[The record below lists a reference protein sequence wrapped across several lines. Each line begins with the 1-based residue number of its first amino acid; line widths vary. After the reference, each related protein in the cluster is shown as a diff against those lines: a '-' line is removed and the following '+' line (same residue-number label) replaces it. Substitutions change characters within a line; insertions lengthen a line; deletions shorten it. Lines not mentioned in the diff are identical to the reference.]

1 MIDPDLHPN
10 WPFEWGYFWADDDR
24 PSIFWTSYFQKK
36 KHDKPFPVGK
46 SRYSLGLVICEKIWD
61 LRQALQKPRR
71 NSKEFGGILDLD
83 LWHDAMNV
91 DINGIILE
99 R

>member
-1 MIDPDLHPN
+1 MGQIRAH
-10 WPFEWGYFWADDDR
+10 DDR

-71 NSKEFGGILDLD
+71 FEGILGNSGPGSI
-83 LWHDAMNV
+83 WHFAMNV